1 MRLASARV
9 LAAAAL
15 VALLAGSTAA
25 SAAMGPAGDP
35 PRAVRIVTV
44 VKVLG
49 IGWFERMDVG
59 IKRFAARTGVDATL
73 TGPRRASSQQQ
84 IAIIRRLIGERPDAI
99 TVVPN
104 APKALE
110 GVLQQARN
118 AGIKVVTHEA
128 SNVRNTDVD
137 IEAFDNAAFG
147 AYLMDNLAR
156 CMGGSGRYAAFVG
169 HLSAQSHVEWASAAL
184 RRAQQRYPGIRRI
197 GAPLETL
204 ENEQT
209 AYRTAQRLLARYPD
223 LEGFETSSAISVAG
237 VGRAIREAGRQRQT
251 CVMGTSI
258 PSIARGYLRDGS
270 VDRIFFWDP
279 AIAGE
284 AQATLALRLVDGLPV
299 GPGLNLGLRGYTKLA
314 RIPGS
319 PRGLSGSGWIA
330 VDRRN
335 VGKYP
340 F

>member
-1 MRLASARV
+1 MRRLRLAVVGAG
-9 LAAAAL
+9 L
-15 VALLAGSTAA
+15 VCLLAGSAGAA
-25 SAAMGPAGDP
+25 AAQEPAGTTP
-35 PRAVRIVTV
+35 SGVRIVTV

-49 IGWFERMDVG
+49 IGWFERMEVG
-59 IKRFAARTGVDATL
+59 IRRFAARTGVDATL
-73 TGPRRASSQQQ
+73 TGPREASSQQQ

-104 APKALE
+104 APRALE
-110 GVLQQARN
+110 GVLRQARN

-147 AYLMDNLAR
+147 AHLMDNLAR
-156 CMGGSGRYAAFVG
+156 CMRGSGSYVAFVG
-169 HLSAQSHVEWASAAL
+169 HLSAQSHVEWARAAL
-184 RRAQQRYPGIRRI
+184 RRARQRYPGIRRI
-197 GAPLETL
+197 DSPLETL
-204 ENEQT
+204 ENEER
-209 AYRTAQRLLARYPD
+209 AYRTAKRLLARYPD

-237 VGRAIREAGRQRQT
+237 VGRAVREAGRQRQT

-258 PSIARGYLRDGS
+258 PSIARSYLRDGS

-279 AIAGE
+279 AVAGE
-284 AQATLALRLVDGLPV
+284 AQAALALRLVNGQPV
-299 GPGLNLGLRGYTKLA
+299 GPGLNLGLRGYTRLE
-314 RIPGS
+314 RIRGS